1 MRPLRVLVLA
11 GLTAALLPT
20 SAALADADPAS
31 DMLVAS
37 SVFYPFSTPVSA
49 GLRKTLNAEVAAA
62 RRAEFPLKV
71 AMVDA
76 PLDLGGIPA
85 LFGKPQRYAKFLDQE
100 LTFTGRPP
108 LLIVMPAGYGA
119 AGLSSTATAAVGS
132 LAKPASSHSDDLARA
147 AIAAVPKIATAS
159 GHPIATL
166 GAPGG
171 GSGSGAG
178 LAIGIVAVAAVA
190 AAGSIVAFRRRKAR
204 AR

>member
-1 MRPLRVLVLA
+1 
-11 GLTAALLPT
+11 
-20 SAALADADPAS
+20 
-31 DMLVAS
+31 MLVAS

-49 GLRKTLNAEVAAA
+49 GLQKTLNAEVAAA

-100 LTFTGRPP
+100 LTFTGKPA
-108 LLIVMPAGYGA
+108 LLIVMPGGYGA
-119 AGLSSTATAAVGS
+119 AGLPAAATAAVAS
-132 LAKPASSHSDDLARA
+132 LAKPASSHSDDLAKA
-147 AIAAVPKIATAS
+147 AIAAVPKLAAAA
-159 GHPIATL
+159 GHSIGAV

-178 LAIGIVAVAAVA
+178 LAIGIVAVAAMA
-190 AAGSIVAFRRRKAR
+190 AAGSIVAFRRRGAR
-204 AR
+204 PR